1 MEKHSE
7 IDFSSNQVS
16 GSFGEDLVSEF
27 LTKHGFKV
35 LHRNYRQRY
44 GEIDLIAEKDEV
56 VAFVEVKFRQNEY
69 FNLSDVITYSKQKK
83 IILAAKHFIAMNNF
97 VDKVFRFDVALILKE
112 GDDFK
117 INYIE
122 NAFIES

>member
-1 MEKHSE
+1 MHNYGDINYASVWG
-7 IDFSSNQVS
+7 N
-16 GSFGEDLVSEF
+16 FGEKLVSEY
-27 LTKHGFKV
+27 LVKNGFKV

-44 GEIDLIAEKDEV
+44 GEIDLIAEKNEV

-69 FNLSDVITYSKQKK
+69 FSLSDVITRSKQKK
-83 IILAAKHFIAMNNF
+83 IILAAKRFISMSDF

-112 GDDFK
+112 GDNFR

-122 NAFIES
+122 NAFVES